1 VVVELEEDKVLGLLF
16 KKMIKTPAEIEL
28 IRESS
33 LLVSKTLAELA
44 SHIKLGV
51 TPLFL
56 DKIAEEFIRDH
67 GAEPGFKGYGDF
79 PNTLCFS
86 MNSAVVHGIP
96 NNTPLKEGDVLSI
109 DCGTLMNEFYGDQAF
124 TFAMAGIQPEVLK
137 LLQVTRKSLD
147 LGIEQAVVGKRI
159 GDIGFA
165 IQQYCEK
172 EHGYGVVRELVGH
185 GLGKALHEDPEV
197 PNYGRKGQGVKLR
210 ENMVLAIEPMVN
222 LGTRD
227 VITDPDGWTVLT
239 RDGKV
244 SAHYEHDIVVK
255 QGKAEVLTDFGVI
268 DQAISKNNELQSIIV

>member
-1 VVVELEEDKVLGLLF
+1 VEVELEEDKVLGLLSR
-16 KKMIKTPAEIEL
+16 KMIKTQEEIEL

-44 SHIKLGV
+44 SHIKPGI

-67 GAEPGFKGYGDF
+67 GAVPGFKGYGDF

-96 NNTPLKEGDVLSI
+96 SNTPLKEGDVLSI

-124 TFAMAGIQPEVLK
+124 TFAMAGVQQEVLK

-147 LGIEQAVVGKRI
+147 LGIEQAVVGKRV

-185 GLGKALHEDPEV
+185 GLGKSLHEDPEV

-227 VITDPDGWTVLT
+227 ILTDPDGWTILT

-255 QGKAEVLTDFGVI
+255 QDKAEVLTDFGII
-268 DQAISKNNELQSIIV
+268 DQAISKNKDLQSIVV